1 MLLVL
6 METPKPWRWRLAQAL
21 EIRWWKRYLS
31 PKDPAEYAVW
41 KTAYWKNFLKK
52 IGLPE
57 PSGARILDAGCG
69 PAGIFSVLEKNNR
82 TEALDP
88 LLEAY
93 ERELPHFSS
102 KKYPEVRFW
111 AQPLETFAPE
121 RPFDL
126 VFCLN
131 AINHVA
137 DLERCIR
144 VLADCTDPNGGLL
157 VLSTDTH
164 RWSLAKR
171 IFRLLPGD
179 ALHPHQHSL
188 ADYEELLAR
197 AGLTVQKK
205 ILLQKE
211 TIFEYWALV
220 CSRSR

>member
-1 MLLVL
+1 
-6 METPKPWRWRLAQAL
+6 MEAPKPWRWRLAQAL

-31 PKDPAEYAVW
+31 PKDPAEYAAW
-41 KTAYWKNFLKK
+41 KTAYWTDFLEK
-52 IGLPE
+52 IGLPV

-88 LLEAY
+88 LLDDY
-93 ERELPHFSS
+93 ERELPHFSR
-102 KKYPEVRFW
+102 KKYPDIRFW
-111 AQPLETFAPE
+111 TQPLETFAPQ
-121 RPFDL
+121 RPFDR

-131 AINHVA
+131 AINHVS
-137 DLERCIR
+137 DLERSLR
-144 VLADCTDPNGGLL
+144 VLAECTDPNGGLL

-164 RWSLAKR
+164 RWPLAKWV
-171 IFRLLPGD
+171 FRLLPGD